1 MFTAEELSEQLKEVR
16 TELQTLPPLY
26 ERRRAEGEARVEQMM
41 REAGVWEET
50 QRIRAD
56 YERYRIEVQRH
67 ADRLS
72 GKMQLLE
79 QMVDKARAYVPPG
92 TMAHGIDVS
101 KLDSQTRLL
110 VMSGN
115 LQTIAA
121 LGGRIQQAAA
131 SEDSHGEVHED
142 SLA

>member
-1 MFTAEELSEQLKEVR
+1 MFTAEEIEGLLKQVR
-16 TELQTLPPLY
+16 SELQTLPGVFDQ
-26 ERRRAEGEARVEQMM
+26 RKAEGEAQIEAACVRAGIADEIASIRASIEKSRVE
-41 REAGVWEET
+41 
-50 QRIRAD
+50 I
-56 YERYRIEVQRH
+56 QRH

-79 QMVDKARAYVPPG
+79 QMLDKARAYVPPG

-101 KLDSQTRLL
+101 KLDSTTRLL

-121 LGGRIQQAAA
+121 LGGRVEHLAQ
-131 SEDSHGEVHED
+131 SEDAHE
-142 SLA
+142 LHLP